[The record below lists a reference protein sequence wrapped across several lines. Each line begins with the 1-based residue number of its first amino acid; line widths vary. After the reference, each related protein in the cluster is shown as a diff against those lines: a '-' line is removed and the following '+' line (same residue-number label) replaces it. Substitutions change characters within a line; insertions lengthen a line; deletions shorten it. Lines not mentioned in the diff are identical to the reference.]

1 MLKLTTDKHEASR
14 CLSATAELL
23 VLVWPVA
30 TYGCELWALKAND
43 LKGKRFRND
52 RLPENAEDQL
62 ERSQDQLVNFRRTE
76 HTRTTAERRTGEE
89 AAIFR
94 ICDDC

>member
-14 CLSATAELL
+14 CLSATAELI
-23 VLVWPVA
+23 VPVWPVA